1 MADVPGGG
9 GEFKWSDEGWD
20 ATDEFRKNCQRDCDQ
35 SDEFRFTCV
44 FFGGRETSKKSQN
57 KLNTHSW
64 NVQPLG
70 KWSNLTLISKVA
82 KMTATVKI
90 SWNAQDAYLGTSIE
104 LTHWSPNMIVAGYVF
119 FSHFSMVN
127 LQTSTSP
134 AVGNEEL
141 KSQSRRFDLLDYLI
155 DLNCCFCFFGMYTF
169 VCAKHEGCDWSGKKD
184 WCGSS
189 CQKPTP

>member
-1 MADVPGGG
+1 MHGRCAWWWWWVQVERWGLRCHRWVSKELPTWL
-9 GEFKWSDEGWD
+9 WSEWW
-20 ATDEFRKNCQRDCDQ
+20 FSIHLC
-35 SDEFRFTCV
+35 
-44 FFGGRETSKKSQN
+44 FFGGKRNLQKIAEQVEYTLEMYNSSE
-57 KLNTHSW
+57 SD
-64 NVQPLG
+64 
-70 KWSNLTLISKVA
+70 LTLISKVA

-90 SWNAQDAYLGTSIE
+90 SWNAQDAYLGASIE
-104 LTHWSPNMIVAGYVF
+104 LTHWSLNMIVAGYVF

-169 VCAKHEGCDWSGKKD
+169 VCAKHGGCDWSGKKD